1 MFELTINDK
10 VYPFRFGMGFLR
22 EINKRV
28 EITFDEDTGAKRNIG
43 LYYTII
49 DLMDGVL
56 ETLEDVL
63 LAANQGE
70 QPRLQRTALDAYLED
85 ENTDVDQLFADV
97 LDFFERANCTKNT
110 LTKVREFVEKRQAE
124 QAAQNRALRSCTR
137 KRR

>member
-1 MFELTINDK
+1 MFELTINDT

-28 EITFDEDTGAKRNIG
+28 EMTYDEDTGAKRNIG

-124 QAAQNRALRSCTR
+124 QAAQS
-137 KRR
+137 

>member
-10 VYPFRFGMGFLR
+10 VYPCRFGMGFLR

-28 EITFDEDTGAKRNIG
+28 EMTFDEDTGAKRNIG

-49 DLMDGVL
+49 DLMDGVF

-63 LAANQGE
+63 LAANKGE

-97 LDFFERANCTKNT
+97 LDFFETANCTKKT
-110 LTKVREFVEKRQAE
+110 LARVREFVEKKQAE
-124 QAAQNRALRSCTR
+124 EAAKAAQN
-137 KRR
+137 

>member
-1 MFELTINDK
+1 MFELTINDT

-28 EITFDEDTGAKRNIG
+28 EMTYDEDTGAKRNIG

-63 LAANQGE
+63 LAANQSE
-70 QPRLQRTALDAYLED
+70 HPRLQKTALDAYLED

-97 LDFFERANCTKNT
+97 
-110 LTKVREFVEKRQAE
+110 REFVEKRQAE
-124 QAAQNRALRSCTR
+124 QAAQS
-137 KRR
+137 

>member
-10 VYPFRFGMGFLR
+10 VYPCRFGMGFLR

-28 EITFDEDTGAKRNIG
+28 EMTFDEDTGAKRNIG

-49 DLMDGVL
+49 DLMDGVF

-63 LAANQGE
+63 LAANKGE

-97 LDFFERANCTKNT
+97 LDFFERANCTKST

-124 QAAQNRALRSCTR
+124 QAAQN
-137 KRR
+137 

>member
-10 VYPFRFGMGFLR
+10 VYPCRFGMGFLR

-28 EITFDEDTGAKRNIG
+28 EMTFDEDTGAKRNIG

-85 ENTDVDQLFADV
+85 EDTDVDQLFADV

-124 QAAQNRALRSCTR
+124 QAEQN
-137 KRR
+137 

>member
-28 EITFDEDTGAKRNIG
+28 EMTFDEDTGAKRNIG

-63 LAANQGE
+63 HQRHSDLVQEHQRLDHHPVQLQGPRAAARRTGSVRGIPVGDKLRQTLAREGHAGRWAPAGLWRCGE
-70 QPRLQRTALDAYLED
+70 
-85 ENTDVDQLFADV
+85 
-97 LDFFERANCTKNT
+97 
-110 LTKVREFVEKRQAE
+110 
-124 QAAQNRALRSCTR
+124 LRVYYCVPH
-137 KRR
+137 

>member
-1 MFELTINDK
+1 MFELTINYK
-10 VYPFRFGMGFLR
+10 VYPCRFGMGFLR

-28 EITFDEDTGAKRNIG
+28 EMTFDEDTGAKRNIG

-85 ENTDVDQLFADV
+85 EDTDVDQLFADV

-124 QAAQNRALRSCTR
+124 QAAQN
-137 KRR
+137 

>member
-28 EITFDEDTGAKRNIG
+28 EMTFDEDTGAKRNIG

-63 LAANQGE
+63 LAANQSE
-70 QPRLQRTALDAYLED
+70 HPRLA
-85 ENTDVDQLFADV
+85 ADSAGRLLGGREHGRRPAV
-97 LDFFERANCTKNT
+97 CGRLVFRASELYQEHLAKC
-110 LTKVREFVEKRQAE
+110 REFVEKRQAE
-124 QAAQNRALRSCTR
+124 QAAQS
-137 KRR
+137 

>member
-1 MFELTINDK
+1 MFELTINDT

-28 EITFDEDTGAKRNIG
+28 EMTYDEDTGAKRNIG

-63 LAANQGE
+63 LAANQNE
-70 QPRLQRTALDAYLED
+70 KPRLQRTALDAYLED

-124 QAAQNRALRSCTR
+124 QAAQS
-137 KRR
+137 

>member
-1 MFELTINDK
+1 MFELTINDT

-28 EITFDEDTGAKRNIG
+28 EMTFDEDTGAKRNIG

-85 ENTDVDQLFADV
+85 EDTDVDQLFADV

-124 QAAQNRALRSCTR
+124 QAAQS
-137 KRR
+137 

>member
-1 MFELTINDK
+1 
-10 VYPFRFGMGFLR
+10 MGFLR

-28 EITFDEDTGAKRNIG
+28 EVTFDEDTGAKRNIG

-63 LAANQGE
+63 LAANQSE
-70 QPRLQRTALDAYLED
+70 HPRLQRTALDAYLED

-124 QAAQNRALRSCTR
+124 QAAQS
-137 KRR
+137 

>member
-28 EITFDEDTGAKRNIG
+28 EMTFDEDTGAKRNIG

-56 ETLEDVL
+56 ETLED
-63 LAANQGE
+63 
-70 QPRLQRTALDAYLED
+70 

-97 LDFFERANCTKNT
+97 LDFFERANWTKNT

-124 QAAQNRALRSCTR
+124 QAAQS
-137 KRR
+137 

>member
-10 VYPFRFGMGFLR
+10 VYPCRVGMGFLR

-28 EITFDEDTGAKRNIG
+28 EMTFDEDTGAKRNIG

-85 ENTDVDQLFADV
+85 EDTDVDQLFADV

-124 QAAQNRALRSCTR
+124 QAAQN
-137 KRR
+137 

>member
-1 MFELTINDK
+1 MFELTINDT

-28 EITFDEDTGAKRNIG
+28 EMTFDEDTGAKRNIG

-70 QPRLQRTALDAYLED
+70 QPRLWRTALDAYLED
-85 ENTDVDQLFADV
+85 EDTDVDQLFADV

-124 QAAQNRALRSCTR
+124 QAAQN
-137 KRR
+137 

>member
-10 VYPFRFGMGFLR
+10 VYTFRFGMGFLR

-28 EITFDEDTGAKRNIG
+28 EMTFDEDTGAKRNIG

-63 LAANQGE
+63 LAANQSE
-70 QPRLQRTALDAYLED
+70 HPRLQRTALDAYLED

-97 LDFFERANCTKNT
+97 LDFSRERT
-110 LTKVREFVEKRQAE
+110 VP
-124 QAAQNRALRSCTR
+124 RAP
-137 KRR
+137 

>member
-10 VYPFRFGMGFLR
+10 VYPCRFGMGFLR

-28 EITFDEDTGAKRNIG
+28 EMTFDEDTGAKRNIG

-63 LAANQGE
+63 LADNQGE

-85 ENTDVDQLFADV
+85 EDTDVDQLFADV

-124 QAAQNRALRSCTR
+124 QAAQN
-137 KRR
+137 

>member
-10 VYPFRFGMGFLR
+10 VYPFRFGMGSLR

-28 EITFDEDTGAKRNIG
+28 EMTFDEDTGAKRNIG

-97 LDFFERANCTKNT
+97 LDFFERANCTKST

-124 QAAQNRALRSCTR
+124 QAEQAAQN
-137 KRR
+137 

>member
-1 MFELTINDK
+1 MFELTINDT

-28 EITFDEDTGAKRNIG
+28 EMTFDEDTGAKRNIG

-85 ENTDVDQLFADV
+85 EDTDVDQLFADV

-124 QAAQNRALRSCTR
+124 QAAQN
-137 KRR
+137 

>member
-10 VYPFRFGMGFLR
+10 VYPCRFGMGFLR

-28 EITFDEDTGAKRNIG
+28 EMTFDEDTGAKRNIG

-85 ENTDVDQLFADV
+85 EDTDVDQLFADV

-124 QAAQNRALRSCTR
+124 QAAQN
-137 KRR
+137 

>member
-10 VYPFRFGMGFLR
+10 VYPCRFGMGFLR

-85 ENTDVDQLFADV
+85 ENTDIDQLFADV
-97 LDFFERANCTKNT
+97 LDFFERANCTKST

-124 QAAQNRALRSCTR
+124 QAEQN
-137 KRR
+137 

>member
-1 MFELTINDK
+1 MFELTINDT

-28 EITFDEDTGAKRNIG
+28 EMTYDEDTGAKRNIG

-124 QAAQNRALRSCTR
+124 QAAQN
-137 KRR
+137 

>member
-10 VYPFRFGMGFLR
+10 VYPCRFGMGFLR

-28 EITFDEDTGAKRNIG
+28 EMTFDEDTGAKRNIG

-85 ENTDVDQLFADV
+85 EDTDVDQLFADV

-110 LTKVREFVEKRQAE
+110 LTKVWEFVEKRQAE
-124 QAAQNRALRSCTR
+124 QAAQN
-137 KRR
+137 

>member
-1 MFELTINDK
+1 MFELTINDT

-28 EITFDEDTGAKRNIG
+28 EMTFDEDTGAKRNIG

-63 LAANQGE
+63 LAANQSE
-70 QPRLQRTALDAYLED
+70 HPRLQRTALDAYLED

-97 LDFFERANCTKNT
+97 LDFFERANCTKST

-124 QAAQNRALRSCTR
+124 QATQS
-137 KRR
+137 

>member
-10 VYPFRFGMGFLR
+10 VYPCRFGMGFLR
-22 EINKRV
+22 EINNRV
-28 EITFDEDTGAKRNIG
+28 EMTFDEATVAKRNIG

-85 ENTDVDQLFADV
+85 EDTDVDQLFADV

-124 QAAQNRALRSCTR
+124 QAAQN
-137 KRR
+137 

>member
-28 EITFDEDTGAKRNIG
+28 EMTFDEDTGAKRNIG

-63 LAANQGE
+63 LAANQSE
-70 QPRLQRTALDAYLED
+70 HPRLQRTALDAYLED

-97 LDFFERANCTKNT
+97 LDFFERANCTKST
-110 LTKVREFVEKRQAE
+110 LTKVR
-124 QAAQNRALRSCTR
+124 
-137 KRR
+137 

>member
-1 MFELTINDK
+1 MFELTINDT

-28 EITFDEDTGAKRNIG
+28 EMTFDEDTGAKRNIG

-124 QAAQNRALRSCTR
+124 QAAQN
-137 KRR
+137 

>member
-28 EITFDEDTGAKRNIG
+28 EMTFDEDTGAKRNIG

-63 LAANQGE
+63 LAANQSE
-70 QPRLQRTALDAYLED
+70 HPRLQRTALDAYLED
-85 ENTDVDQLFADV
+85 ENGGTGTQSAC
-97 LDFFERANCTKNT
+97 RA
-110 LTKVREFVEKRQAE
+110 RQTRT
-124 QAAQNRALRSCTR
+124 AANQISS
-137 KRR
+137 

>member
-10 VYPFRFGMGFLR
+10 VYPCRFGMGFLR

-28 EITFDEDTGAKRNIG
+28 EMTFDEDTGAKRNIG

-97 LDFFERANCTKNT
+97 LDFFERANCTKST

-124 QAAQNRALRSCTR
+124 QATQS
-137 KRR
+137 

>member
-10 VYPFRFGMGFLR
+10 VDPFRFGMGFLR

-124 QAAQNRALRSCTR
+124 QAAQN
-137 KRR
+137 

>member
-1 MFELTINDK
+1 
-10 VYPFRFGMGFLR
+10 MGFLR

-28 EITFDEDTGAKRNIG
+28 EMTFDEDTGAKRNIG

-63 LAANQGE
+63 LAANQSE
-70 QPRLQRTALDAYLED
+70 RPRLQRTALDAYLED
-85 ENTDVDQLFADV
+85 EHTDVDQLFADV

-124 QAAQNRALRSCTR
+124 QAAQN
-137 KRR
+137 